1 MTNTQHGG
9 DIEMRMIT
17 VLTVVVLAVGGAVA
31 QAADMKPIHTQKT
44 KDVLVT
50 LASESG
56 QWKEGKNTFVLEFT
70 SAQDKKP
77 VDAGKVSLNT
87 SMTMQGMAPMIAGAT
102 LSPDGP
108 GRYRGS
114 IEFPDRGTRQV
125 TVTWDGPGGKGSTK
139 FSVPVR

>member
-1 MTNTQHGG
+1 
-9 DIEMRMIT
+9 MRGIA
-17 VLTVVVLAVGGAVA
+17 VLMVLVLAVGGGVA

-44 KDVLVT
+44 KDVVVT
-50 LASESG
+50 LANESG
-56 QWKEGKNTFVLEFT
+56 QWKEGKNGFVLEFT

-108 GRYRGS
+108 GRYRGT

-125 TVTWDGPGGKGSTK
+125 AVTWDGPGGKGATK